1 MEFSEFNK
9 FNKFSEFSKLNESY
23 KLLNLLNLLNSKL
36 IKLIK
41 LQTACGITAGLLA
54 RSLSLPPSRLIH
66 VGVKQWPQ
74 WQ

>member
-1 MEFSEFNK
+1 MSLIGLM
-9 FNKFSEFSKLNESY
+9 SLISPAKLN
-23 KLLNLLNLLNSKL
+23 KLIKLIKLIKLTKL